1 MSYTTWSAFLMIAC
15 LTAISP
21 GPGSLQAMSHGLS
34 QGWRKTSLTIAGQET
49 ALALIMIVVGTGAGI
64 ILTSPNALMVIR
76 ALGATWLIYTGYLT
90 WRAPISTDALCTS
103 SSATPPLTRLNRFMA
118 GFMTTASNARI
129 IVFMMSIMPQF
140 IVPAQSLW
148 PQLVL
153 MMLTMVTVDAVMM
166 HVYAFSASRIQHFVR
181 EPRMIRIQNRLF
193 GGALMLSGVS
203 LLFPF

>member
-1 MSYTTWSAFLMIAC
+1 MSYTTWSAFMVMAC

-21 GPGSLQAMSHGLS
+21 GPGSIQAMCLGLS
-34 QGWRKTSLTIAGQET
+34 QGWRKTILTIAGQET

-76 ALGATWLIYTGYLT
+76 GLGATWLIYTGYLT
-90 WRAPISTDALCTS
+90 WRAPVSKDALCTS

-140 IVPAQSLW
+140 IEPTQSLW
-148 PQLVL
+148 QQLIV
-153 MMLTMVTVDAVMM
+153 MILTMLATDAIMM
-166 HVYAFSASRIQHFVR
+166 YVYAFSASRIQRFVQA
-181 EPRMIRIQNRLF
+181 PRMMTMQNRLF
-193 GGALMLSGVS
+193 GSALVLSGVS